1 MNLIYIKLEGER
13 YVKTFRN
20 DKPKS
25 NLAKY
30 LSKNK
35 KYEYEDEICTN
46 VSCTELSL
54 TSSRLQKSALCR
66 TELIVWVRWL
76 ILHPATLYWPQL

>member
-35 KYEYEDEICTN
+35 EYEYE
-46 VSCTELSL
+46 
-54 TSSRLQKSALCR
+54 RKSAQ
-66 TELIVWVRWL
+66 TYPAPSYRWL
-76 ILHPATLYWPQL
+76 PLDSENVLYAAQSW

>member
-13 YVKTFRN
+13 YVKTFRK

-25 NLAKY
+25 NLAKN

-35 KYEYEDEICTN
+35 EYEI
-46 VSCTELSL
+46 
-54 TSSRLQKSALCR
+54 
-66 TELIVWVRWL
+66 
-76 ILHPATLYWPQL
+76 